1 MSRPR
6 FGRYDVTVLG
16 GRHRASP
23 IHRRRARA
31 ASLRAASFIHPQ
43 FTPLRAAGTSSSTSS
58 TTASPT
64 AAQHSR
70 RPAGWRRPRPFSEKG
85 GSRALHAKTVKS
97 EANSDGRH
105 RPARNHSII
114 SSSSSRS
121 RKAINL
127 PLQKSQTYEYEWN
140 MRGHKMDAGRSPRGG
155 GSPTTRGG
163 RSAGPPGPRSTS
175 GGSCPRR
182 RRPRASSGTG
192 GASCGRGSPESRRS
206 SATRNPGSSSAAEAR
221 SRRRRRGSRR

>member
-1 MSRPR
+1 M
-6 FGRYDVTVLG
+6 FHL
-16 GRHRASP
+16 
-23 IHRRRARA
+23 RAR
-31 ASLRAASFIHPQ
+31 
-43 FTPLRAAGTSSSTSS
+43 TAGGYNSDILDRSTRTF
-58 TTASPT
+58 TTASPRGGR
-64 AAQHSR
+64 AAPRPAAPAQHSR

-105 RPARNHSII
+105 RVARNHSII

-121 RKAINL
+121 RKARNL

-155 GSPTTRGG
+155 GSPTTRRG
-163 RSAGPPGPRSTS
+163 RSPGPPGWRSTS

-182 RRPRASSGTG
+182 RRPRACSGTG

-206 SATRNPGSSSAAEAR
+206 SATRSPGSISVAEAR
-221 SRRRRRGSRR
+221 SPRQRRGSRC